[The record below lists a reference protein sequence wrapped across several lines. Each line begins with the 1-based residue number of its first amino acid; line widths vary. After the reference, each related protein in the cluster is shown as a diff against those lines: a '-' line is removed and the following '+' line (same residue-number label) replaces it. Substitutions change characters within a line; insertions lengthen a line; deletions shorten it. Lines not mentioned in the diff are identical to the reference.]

1 MVRLSSLVAAAGFF
15 SSSFAL
21 SASEIPSDLPVSSL
35 LESAQSHLSR
45 GQTSDALLYY
55 DAAVAR
61 DPSNYLTFFKRA
73 TTYLSLGRTN
83 QATEDFN
90 KVLSLKPGFEGA
102 HTQLGRLKARAGEW
116 DAAREQYLLAHK
128 KSDSKDLEELT
139 EAERSAKLAESAAKS
154 GNWEDCVNNA
164 DVAIQLAS
172 RSLGLRELRSKCR
185 FEAGQVAG
193 GLADLM
199 HVLQLKPGDITPYVW
214 ISATQF
220 YALDEREEG
229 LTQVRKCLMSDPDS
243 KTCRKLMKEEK
254 AVDKGIKRVE
264 EALQRKQPITAAKQL
279 AGSKTE
285 EGLIQ
290 QVKDQVEKLRA
301 DGTIPSKAGNA
312 LISHLIDMACQAY
325 YTIKKPAQ
333 EQTYCSESL
342 SLNENSFYG
351 LLHTARLH
359 TESESYDAAIATLT
373 KAKDTSIPP
382 SPTTQQQDA
391 VKLVQTLLQEA
402 QVALKRS
409 KQKDYYKVLGLDR
422 AHDPDERQIK
432 AAYRKLTKQHHP
444 DKAAKQGI
452 SKEAAEKK
460 MAAINEAYEVL
471 SNPELKARFDRG
483 DDPNSHE
490 QQQHPFQQGGNPFGG
505 GFPGGFP
512 GGGFPG
518 GGRSGGQQHFQF
530 QWGGGGGFPFGN

>member
-1 MVRLSSLVAAAGFF
+1 MVRLSSLAAAAGFF

-102 HTQLGRLKARAGEW
+102 HTQLGRLKARSGEW

-128 KSDSKDLEELT
+128 KADSKDLEELT
-139 EAERSAKLAESAAKS
+139 EAEGGARLAESAAKS
-154 GNWEDCVNNA
+154 GNWEDCVNHA

-172 RSLGLRELRSKCR
+172 RSLSLRELRCKCR
-185 FEAGQVAG
+185 FEAGQIAG

-199 HVLQLKPGDITPYVW
+199 HVLQLKPGDITPYVR

-220 YALDEREEG
+220 YALDERDDG
-229 LTQVRKCLMSDPDS
+229 MAQSRKCLMSDPDS
-243 KTCRKLMKEEK
+243 KMCRKLLKEEK
-254 AVDKGIKRVE
+254 AVDKGVKRVE
-264 EALQRKQPITAAKQL
+264 EALERKQPITAAKQL

-285 EGLIQ
+285 QGLIQ

-301 DGTIPSKAGNA
+301 DGTIPATAGNA
-312 LISHLIDMACQAY
+312 LVSRLVGMACQAY

-333 EQTYCSESL
+333 EKTYCAEAL

-351 LLHTARLH
+351 LLHTARLQ

-373 KAKDTSIPP
+373 KAKDSSIPTLP
-382 SPTTQQQDA
+382 DSQQQDA
-391 VKLVQTLLQEA
+391 IKLVQNLLHEA
-402 QVALKRS
+402 QAALKRS

-432 AAYRKLTKQHHP
+432 AAYRKLTKLHHP

-452 SKEAAEKK
+452 TKEDAEKK

-490 QQQHPFQQGGNPFGG
+490 QQNPFQQGGRPFGG
-505 GFPGGFP
+505 GFGGGFP

-530 QWGGGGGFPFGN
+530 QWGGGGFPFGG